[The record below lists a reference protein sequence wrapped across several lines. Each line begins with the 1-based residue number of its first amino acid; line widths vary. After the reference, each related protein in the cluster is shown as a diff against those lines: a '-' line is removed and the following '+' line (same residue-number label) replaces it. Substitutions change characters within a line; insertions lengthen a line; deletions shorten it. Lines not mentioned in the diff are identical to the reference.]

1 MPPATSVSARD
12 RMPFGALLV
21 LSMIGFTAITTELL
35 PSGLL
40 PQISAGLNVSEPV
53 AGYLTAGYAAVIVA
67 TVIPAA
73 MLLSRIPRHI
83 LLVALV
89 LTFAISNALVGLV
102 SDFGAALA
110 ARLVGGIAHGLL
122 WTAMAPFVAR
132 IVPAHKVG
140 KAMAIVFS
148 GNSLG
153 LAIGAPLGTALGA
166 ADRLAGVLPPAR
178 GRRRRPRGAW
188 PCGCCP
194 PCGGSRTP
202 RGRRCA
208 RRSASPA

>member
-1 MPPATSVSARD
+1 
-12 RMPFGALLV
+12 MPFGALLV

-40 PQISAGLNVSEPV
+40 PQISSGLNVSEPV

-73 MLLSRIPRHI
+73 MLLSRVPRHT

-102 SDFGAALA
+102 SDFGPALA

-122 WTAMAPFVAR
+122 WTAMAPLWRALFPPTRWAR
-132 IVPAHKVG
+132 RWPSSSA
-140 KAMAIVFS
+140 A
-148 GNSLG
+148 
-153 LAIGAPLGTALGA
+153 TAW
-166 ADRLAGVLPPAR
+166 
-178 GRRRRPRGAW
+178 AW
-188 PCGCCP
+188 P
-194 PCGGSRTP
+194 SAP
-202 RGRRCA
+202 RWEPLWA
-208 RRSASPA
+208 A